1 MKGNKHHRIVKKF
14 SELSLDDLYKIIQ
27 LRIDVFVV
35 EQDCPYSDLDDK
47 DQNATHLYYETEEGE
62 IIGYIRIL
70 DKGVSYKEI
79 AIGRVIIK
87 ESCRKYK
94 LGHQLMQDGIDYIRS
109 LGETEIRISAQEHLR
124 EFYERLGFEKMGGM
138 YLEDNIPHIQMFKA

>member
-27 LRIDVFVV
+27 LRIDVFGDV
-35 EQDCPYSDLDDK
+35 
-47 DQNATHLYYETEEGE
+47 
-62 IIGYIRIL
+62 IGYIRIL

-87 ESCRKYK
+87 ESYRKYK

-124 EFYERLGFEKMGGM
+124 KFYERLGFEKVGEM
-138 YLEDNIPHIQMFKA
+138 YLEDDIPHIQMFKI